1 MTAITSPTK
10 QQQDQSLVNSELTQK
25 RSRGRPKGTVA
36 KNHQFLLNRL
46 QDMYGESFNPILKA
60 AEQATR
66 MHVLAEESG
75 KMEDLKSS
83 VDAWDK
89 IASYL
94 TPKLKAV
101 ELNTS
106 DKASRQISSVTI
118 NVVGADKADVLEHNG
133 KSLIKDIN

>member
-46 QDMYGESFNPILKA
+46 QDMYGKDWNPILKA
-60 AEQATR
+60 AEMATR
-66 MHVLAEESG
+66 MHLLAEQSEEMADM
-75 KMEDLKSS
+75 KAS

-89 IASYL
+89 VAQYIA
-94 TPKLKAV
+94 PKLKAV
-101 ELNTS
+101 EIQGS
-106 DKASRQISSVTI
+106 EKATRQIRDVQI
-118 NVVGADKADVLEHNG
+118 NIVSTASDGLIEQSA